1 MSFTLKTI
9 SKIVTTVDITF
20 YGFEVKRKRLV
31 TNNEKIDIH
40 DLRPDIYYVKILV
53 NDHEIGATK
62 RIIKK

>member
-1 MSFTLKTI
+1 LSFTLKTI